1 MAQGGVKA
9 KRGEMRKLVISCA
22 VAALVVL
29 SSRSVAEP
37 PSIAVSVRAESR
49 RLPTER
55 GLASWYGEER
65 QGNLTANGELF
76 DMNGLTAAHR
86 VLPMGA
92 RVRVT
97 NLKNRKLVTLRINDR
112 GPGIA
117 GRLIDV
123 SMAAARDLGFLN
135 AGLTPVE
142 VEVVGLP
149 KPKALNSRRITT
161 PAPVLLPHRQNSE
174 MAN

>member
-1 MAQGGVKA
+1 
-9 KRGEMRKLVISCA
+9 MRKLVISCA

-29 SSRSVAEP
+29 SSRSIAEP
-37 PSIAVSVRAESR
+37 PSIAASVQAESR

-76 DMNGLTAAHR
+76 DMKVLTAAHR
-86 VLPMGA
+86 TLPMGA

-97 NLKNRKLVTLRINDR
+97 NLRNRKLVTLRINDR

-123 SMAAARDLGFLN
+123 SMAAASSLGFLN
-135 AGLTPVE
+135 SGLVPVQL
-142 VEVVGLP
+142 EVVSLP
-149 KPKALNSRRITT
+149 KPKALNSLLDTT
-161 PAPVLLPHRQNSE
+161 PAPDLLPHRQTSE
-174 MAN
+174 TAN